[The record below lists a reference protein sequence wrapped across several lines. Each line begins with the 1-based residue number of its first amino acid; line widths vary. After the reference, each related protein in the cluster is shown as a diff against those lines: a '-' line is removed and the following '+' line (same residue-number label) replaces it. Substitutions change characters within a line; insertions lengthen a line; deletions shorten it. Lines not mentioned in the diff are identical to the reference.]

1 MDYWRKKLIKPGELW
16 DRLTIVFLENLML
29 NGYNEEFLQMKK
41 KCKEHDAPD
50 ELILG
55 LLICN
60 ASIWNL
66 ESDIRKGKDGDLELE
81 DVGSRAIKIRDI
93 NKLRWKYKNA
103 INSLHGFRGEK
114 KADEWVY
121 PLKYYEDFFAKEF
134 AVDKEIVLRLFNGII
149 GKMR

>member
-1 MDYWRKKLIKPGELW
+1 MIKPGELW

-29 NGYNEEFLQMKK
+29 DGYNEEFLQIKE
-41 KCKEHDAPD
+41 KCKEYCVPD

-60 ASIWNL
+60 ANIWNL
-66 ESDIRKGKDGDLELE
+66 ESDIRKGKDGDLGLE
-81 DVGSRAIKIRDI
+81 EVGSRAIKIRDI

-103 INSLHGFRGEK
+103 INNLYGFSGEK
-114 KADEWVY
+114 KADDWVY

-134 AVDKEIVLRLFNGII
+134 DVDKSIILKLFNGII
-149 GKMR
+149 SRMI